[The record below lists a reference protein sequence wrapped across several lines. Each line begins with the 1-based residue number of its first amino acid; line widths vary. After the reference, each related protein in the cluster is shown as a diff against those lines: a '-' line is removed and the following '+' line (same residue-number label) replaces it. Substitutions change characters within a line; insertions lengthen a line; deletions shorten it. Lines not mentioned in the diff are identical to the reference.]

1 MTGKARV
8 LVVDDEPSI
17 RKFLRVSLTGH
28 GYGVLEAGTGSDAL
42 ALATA
47 ERPDMIV
54 LDVGLP
60 DLSGPEVV
68 RQLREWSRVPI
79 LMLSVRG
86 SERDKIEALDA
97 GADDYLTKPFSLG
110 ELLARVRAALRRASH
125 EPQGELLF
133 EYEDLRVDLGA
144 RVVTRG
150 GQEVA
155 LTPREHELLRVLVQH
170 AGCVLTHRQI
180 LQLAWG
186 PEYAEETHLL
196 RVTISNLRRKLEP
209 DPMRPRYV
217 VTEAGVG
224 YRLRGG

>member
-1 MTGKARV
+1 MSARARV

-28 GYGVLEAGTGSDAL
+28 GFGVLEAGTGTDAL
-42 ALATA
+42 AMASA

-60 DLSGPEVV
+60 DLSGPDVV
-68 RQLREWSRVPI
+68 RQLREWCRAPI

-110 ELLARVRAALRRASH
+110 ELLARVRAALRRSA
-125 EPQGELLF
+125 QGLQADPVF
-133 EYEDLRVDLGA
+133 EYEDLRVDLAA

-150 GQEVA
+150 GQEVQ

-170 AGCVLTHRQI
+170 AGRVLTHRQI

-186 PEYAEETHLL
+186 PEYAQETHLL
-196 RVTISNLRRKLEP
+196 RVTVSNLRRKLEP